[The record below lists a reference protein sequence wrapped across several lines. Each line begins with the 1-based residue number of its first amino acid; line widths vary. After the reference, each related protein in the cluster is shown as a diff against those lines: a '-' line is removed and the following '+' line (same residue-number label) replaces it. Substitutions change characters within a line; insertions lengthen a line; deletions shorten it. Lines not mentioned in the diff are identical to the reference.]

1 MSVALRNKH
10 YSFEEDI
17 LSLLLKRETFL
28 FIVSPPKFTFG
39 VIKPEGE
46 LFLPRKQ
53 LKKTTRYTL
62 GKQERLKSR
71 KQIEHLFKE
80 GKSFSVPP
88 LRVYYTAC
96 PLPIANCSLQFGV
109 AVGTRHFKKAVD
121 RNRVKRLIR
130 EAWRLQKND
139 LKQQLD
145 TANQQLHVFFI
156 FTGKEVP
163 DYKLIA
169 EKTGVA
175 LQKLEQ
181 LSVQSAS

>member
-28 FIVSPPKFTFG
+28 FTVSPLKFTFG

-53 LKKTTRYTL
+53 LEKTTRYTL

-130 EAWRLQKND
+130 EAWRLQKNS

-145 TANQQLHVFFI
+145 KANQQLHVFFI